1 MTNHDWLKSLTT
13 EQLAAMFTS
22 GNSRKLN
29 QRAREV
35 WPNAKHTKEDD
46 IFSLDNKMVGTK

>member
-1 MTNHDWLKSLTT
+1 MTNHEWLKSLTS

-35 WPNAKHTKEDD
+35 WLNTKHTKEDE
-46 IFSLDNKMVGTK
+46 IFSLDKKKVGTK

>member
-1 MTNHDWLKSLTT
+1 MTNHDWLKSPTS

-29 QRAREV
+29 QREREV
-35 WPNAKHTKEDD
+35 WLNAKNTKEDE
-46 IFSLDNKMVGTK
+46 IFALEKKKVGTK

>member
-1 MTNHDWLKSLTT
+1 MEKFYYQFYETI
-13 EQLAAMFTS
+13 MFTS

-35 WPNAKHTKEDD
+35 WLNAKHTKEDE
-46 IFSLDNKMVGTK
+46 IFALEKKKVGTK